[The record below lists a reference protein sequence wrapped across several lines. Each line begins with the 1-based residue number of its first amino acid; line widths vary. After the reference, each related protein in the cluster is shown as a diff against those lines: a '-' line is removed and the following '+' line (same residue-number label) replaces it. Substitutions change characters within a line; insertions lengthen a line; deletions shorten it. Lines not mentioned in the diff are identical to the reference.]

1 MMDDKK
7 KMVPR
12 IRFRGFGDAWEQRK
26 LNDFLIESQIK
37 GSNGS
42 TSQKLTVKLWGKGIV
57 PKVNN
62 WKKGSENTKY
72 YVRHAGQLMYGK
84 LDFLHGAFGIVPKS
98 LDGFE
103 STVDSPAFDI
113 SKKINSSFLLYL
125 VMQRKFYIKQGSIA
139 NGSRKAKRVHENTF
153 LDMSIQLPKVEE
165 QGKIGQLLGTIDNL
179 IVANEKKGQQLKGLK
194 RLLMEKIFSQVWRFR
209 GFSDPWEQRK
219 LGQLY
224 KKSKCK
230 NDLSYDS
237 NQTISVA
244 TMSWSS
250 SNVDSSDAYM
260 KTYNI
265 FKKGDIAF
273 EGHKSNEYKFGRFVL
288 NNLGDGIVS
297 HIFDV
302 FNPITP
308 GDQNFWSYFIHNDQ
322 QMHQIL
328 AKSTTQATM
337 MNSLV
342 ARDFMKQSINV
353 PKYEEQAQIGG
364 LLKSIDN
371 LIVAN
376 EKKLDQLKQLKKYL
390 MQNMFV

>member
-1 MMDDKK
+1 MNRSNDLF
-7 KMVPR
+7 PR
-12 IRFRGFGDAWEQRK
+12 IRYKAFKSEWTLNRIDYFFDERTQRNSEGK
-26 LNDFLIESQIK
+26 LLSVTIND
-37 GSNGS
+37 
-42 TSQKLTVKLWGKGIV
+42 GIV
-57 PKVNN
+57 DFESLKRKDNSSKDKSNYKVVCKNDIAYN
-62 WKKGSENTKY
+62 SMRMW
-72 YVRHAGQLMYGK
+72 Q
-84 LDFLHGAFGIVPKS
+84 GASGESSYDGIV
-98 LDGFE
+98 
-103 STVDSPAFDI
+103 SPAYTVITPLNNSNSRFFSYSFKRIEMLQKFQRSSQGLTSDTWNLKFNLLKQI
-113 SKKINSSFLLYL
+113 RIAAPSKDEQKKIATVLDKISDLITVSE
-125 VMQRKFYIKQGSIA
+125 RKIKQQRTLKSM
-139 NGSRKAKRVHENTF
+139 
-153 LDMSIQLPKVEE
+153 LLQKV
-165 QGKIGQLLGTIDNL
+165 
-179 IVANEKKGQQLKGLK
+179 
-194 RLLMEKIFSQVWRFR
+194 FSQTWRFKE
-209 GFSDPWEQRK
+209 FNDPWEQRK

>member
-1 MMDDKK
+1 M
-7 KMVPR
+7 
-12 IRFRGFGDAWEQRK
+12 GYA
-26 LNDFLIESQIK
+26 
-37 GSNGS
+37 
-42 TSQKLTVKLWGKGIV
+42 
-57 PKVNN
+57 
-62 WKKGSENTKY
+62 
-72 YVRHAGQLMYGK
+72 
-84 LDFLHGAFGIVPKS
+84 
-98 LDGFE
+98 
-103 STVDSPAFDI
+103 
-113 SKKINSSFLLYL
+113 
-125 VMQRKFYIKQGSIA
+125 
-139 NGSRKAKRVHENTF
+139 
-153 LDMSIQLPKVEE
+153 
-165 QGKIGQLLGTIDNL
+165 
-179 IVANEKKGQQLKGLK
+179 
-194 RLLMEKIFSQVWRFR
+194 
-209 GFSDPWEQRK
+209 WEQRK

-376 EKKLDQLKQLKKYL
+376 ERCPYPTKQNTKRYWQTSFSKIL
-390 MQNMFV
+390 